1 MSRLSVLGVSI
12 LFDCLLS
19 GGILGQLPAGFVDEL
34 ALHLTGVMPGLP
46 TQLLLEVPHVL
57 AVAGWSGQES
67 AHSERLRGALA
78 LATQARLAD
87 LGLRELEV
95 LLSGCVGAGLED
107 MPQVWCVAVL
117 QRVEELRLQLGQGQG
132 VEVGAGG
139 QSMPQQKPAVA
150 DVRGQINVGTLLQAV
165 IVSGD

>member
-1 MSRLSVLGVSI
+1 M
-12 LFDCLLS
+12 FDCLQS
-19 GGILGQLPAGFVDEL
+19 GGVLEQLPAGFVDEL
-34 ALHLTGVMPGLP
+34 ALLLIGVVPGLP
-46 TQLLLEVPHVL
+46 THLLLQVPHVL
-57 AVAGWSGQES
+57 TVGGWSGQQS

-95 LLSGCVGAGLED
+95 LLSGCIGGGLED

-139 QSMPQQKPAVA
+139 QSRPQHKLAVA
-150 DVRGQINVGTLLQAV
+150 DVSGQINVGTLLQAV
-165 IVSGD
+165 NVSGD